1 MQYIRKIE
9 SEKWVGKSTL
19 AIASAC
25 DVAVG
30 NGEVSVWMNDQSAPE
45 KPLHLILAYLL
56 TRNQI
61 KDVWY
66 VPITDTLLN
75 EQNLNLR
82 QEDSTTPYI
91 AMQKAHTNILTPTWY
106 ELGYL
111 VEIMCKQVN
120 SGEQVYITEQELKE
134 CFYQLIK
141 EDKIEIDLTRITPSK
156 KDKMKSL
163 REAFEDIEKLK
174 GEVDFSGHTH
184 SLFKR

>member
-1 MQYIRKIE
+1 MQYIRKID
-9 SEKWVGKSTL
+9 SGKWFDKPTL
-19 AIASAC
+19 DIASAC
-25 DVAVG
+25 DVAVE
-30 NGEVSVWMNDQSAPE
+30 NGEVSVWINDQSAPE

-75 EQNLNLR
+75 EQRFNLR
-82 QEDSTTPYI
+82 QENSSTPYI
-91 AMQKAHTNILTPTWY
+91 AMQEAHTNILTPTWF

-111 VEIMCKQVN
+111 VEIIGEQVKR
-120 SGEQVYITEQELKE
+120 GEQVYITEQELKE

-141 EDKIEIDLTRITPSK
+141 EDKIEIDLTKITPSK

-163 REAFEDIEKLK
+163 REAFEDMENLQGK
-174 GEVDFSGHTH
+174 VDFSGHTH
-184 SLFKR
+184 SLFNR

>member
-9 SEKWVGKSTL
+9 SEKWVDKPTL
-19 AIASAC
+19 DIASAC
-25 DVAVG
+25 DVAVE
-30 NGEVSVWMNDQSAPE
+30 NGEVSVWMNDQSSPE

-66 VPITDTLLN
+66 VPITDALLN

-82 QEDSTTPYI
+82 QENSTTPYI
-91 AMQKAHTNILTPTWY
+91 AMQEAHTNILTPTWY
-106 ELGYL
+106 ELGFL
-111 VEIMCKQVN
+111 VEIMGEQVN
-120 SGEQVYITEQELKE
+120 SGEQVYVSEQELKE
-134 CFYQLIK
+134 CFYHLIK

-156 KDKMKSL
+156 KDKMKNL
-163 REAFEDIEKLK
+163 REAFEDIENLK
-174 GEVDFSGHTH
+174 GKVDFSGHIH

>member
-9 SEKWVGKSTL
+9 SEKWVGKPTL

-30 NGEVSVWMNDQSAPE
+30 NGEVLVWMNDQSAPE

-91 AMQKAHTNILTPTWY
+91 AMQKAHANILTPTWY

>member
-9 SEKWVGKSTL
+9 SEKWVGKPTL
-19 AIASAC
+19 AISSAC

-91 AMQKAHTNILTPTWY
+91 AMQKAHTNILTPTCY

-156 KDKMKSL
+156 KDKMKNL
-163 REAFEDIEKLK
+163 REAFEDIEKIK
-174 GEVDFSGHTH
+174 GIVDFSGHTY

>member
-9 SEKWVGKSTL
+9 SEKWVGKPTL

-111 VEIMCKQVN
+111 VEIMCKLVN